1 MFSSF
6 SQCVLTFALAMNIEH
21 VKGIMV
27 KSIDGSFVPFSF
39 VARAPGE
46 GIAAVQMINNH
57 DLAYLVSSRRHA
69 YALSTNEVIGNCSD
83 GLVFVAVSPLGP
95 TQS

>member
-6 SQCVLTFALAMNIEH
+6 SKFLLTFALAMNIDH

-27 KSIDGSFVPFSF
+27 KSIDGSFVPLSF

-46 GIAAVQMINNH
+46 GPAVQMINNH
-57 DLAYLVSSRRHA
+57 DLAYLVSSRHYI
-69 YALSTNEVIGNCSD
+69 YALSTDEVIGNCSD
-83 GLVFVAVSPLGP
+83 GLAFVVVSPLGP